1 MKRNAESVELKA
13 GERESVLISDSGIYF
28 LVCVCVCVCD
38 DSGESCR
45 Q

>member
-28 LVCVCVCVCD
+28 LVCVCVCD